1 MTTTVA
7 TTADTDDAVHGLAI
21 LRSLTPRD
29 MRALALVLNT
39 VAAGIEA
46 RQTTQPEPR
55 RHLSIVKE
63 SA

>member
-46 RQTTQPEPR
+46 RQTTQAQPE
-55 RHLSIVKE
+55 RHLRLVG
-63 SA
+63 ARA